1 MWKGNYDLEI
11 NVFKH
16 FKNVMVL
23 KSNSY
28 SATVQTKENNKNKD
42 TKTFVVMASY
52 FVKLQSR
59 AESEEEK

>member
-1 MWKGNYDLEI
+1 MWKGNYDLEM

-16 FKNVMVL
+16 FKNVVVL

-28 SATVQTKENNKNKD
+28 SATVQTKENGKNKD

-52 FVKLQSR
+52 FIEL
-59 AESEEEK
+59 